1 MLKVAAREVFDVG
14 VFCDLFGSIV
24 VWGLVFNREHA
35 CACPFKSTLLRARL
49 SPVHMK
55 HDIS

>member
-24 VWGLVFNREHA
+24 VWGWFSIGSMH
-35 CACPFKSTLLRARL
+35 
-49 SPVHMK
+49 VHVHLK
-55 HDIS
+55 VLY